1 MVKTIIFYLIFGGGS
16 AFFGF
21 ALCAIITA
29 SSASERQE
37 EKQTQPRRY
46 KDKQTGKTC
55 EVLHIA
61 ENKETGERFVI
72 YQFASDVSPVWAMP
86 ANKFYDSEKT
96 RRNEDKSNVTY

>member
-1 MVKTIIFYLIFGGGS
+1 MAETIAFYLIFGGGC

-21 ALCAIITA
+21 VLRAIVDV

-46 KDKQTGKTC
+46 KDWATGKTC